1 MVEFLQ
7 NNWVLLVVMGILV
20 WMFYARSGAGCCGSG
35 GRDKRKGEEGG
46 GHQH

>member
-7 NNWVLLVVMGILV
+7 NNWVLLVVVGFLV
-20 WMFYARSGAGCCGSG
+20 WLYASGLGAGCCGHAG
-35 GRDKRKGEEGG
+35 HDKKKSEEGS